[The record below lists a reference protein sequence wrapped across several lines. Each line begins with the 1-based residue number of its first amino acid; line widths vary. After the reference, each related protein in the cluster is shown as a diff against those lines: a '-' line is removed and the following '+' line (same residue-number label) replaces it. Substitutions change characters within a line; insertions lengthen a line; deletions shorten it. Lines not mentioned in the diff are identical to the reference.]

1 MTGTGAAAVTK
12 VTPPSAE
19 ELISIGSINDLD
31 VTWINSE
38 LCFLDEVV
46 TESTLDPT
54 CKSSTKPQLV
64 QKLNTIAARANDIKN
79 LIRVLHRLAKT
90 NATTQQICEEVVS
103 AVSAKLES
111 SVPDRTYAQALRIP
125 GQTRHVKTDIPTQV
139 KETGELSANAPTF
152 TPSPRHELTIV
163 PKNYD
168 KDVENLHKTLNKAQ
182 VSNSRKSK
190 KGNIVLSFPSNNSM
204 KSAQDLLSKK
214 PEVKLHTHEKSLPK
228 MTIRNVGVPDEE
240 VVDSIISKNPRV
252 QYLVEKGYHF
262 ELLFVQKLN
271 IPNRNN
277 GTFEAR
283 NAVIKMDPIIREC
296 IKESKYKIFV
306 GLRICNVFDRIH
318 FKTCYNCQKIG
329 SHTSTSCPTSNTPTC
344 RYCSLSHRSVQCEH
358 KNDSNKHQCSNCL
371 NSDNDNFKAEA
382 KTHIANSKSCPYV
395 VEMHHIVMSNTQY
408 EVANPK
414 NA

>member
-1 MTGTGAAAVTK
+1 MTGNGAAAATK

-19 ELISIGSINDLD
+19 ELISIETINDLD
-31 VTWINSE
+31 VAWINSE
-38 LCFLDEVV
+38 LCFLDEVL

-90 NATTQQICEEVVS
+90 NATSQQICEEVVN
-103 AVSAKLES
+103 AVSAKMEN

-125 GQTRHVKTDIPTQV
+125 GQTRLVKADIPGQV
-139 KETGELSANAPTF
+139 KETRELSPNAPTF

-163 PKNYD
+163 PKNYER
-168 KDVENLHKTLNKAQ
+168 DVEDLHKTLNKAQ

-190 KGNIVLSFPSNNSM
+190 KGNIVLSFPTNNSM
-204 KSAQDLLSKK
+204 KSVQDILANT
-214 PEVKLHTHEKSLPK
+214 PEVKLHSHEKSLPK

-240 VVDSIISKNPRV
+240 VVNSILSKNPRV
-252 QYLVEKGYHF
+252 KYLVEKGYLF

-271 IPNRNN
+271 IPTRNN
-277 GTFEAR
+277 RTFEAR
-283 NAVIKMDPIIREC
+283 NAIIKMDPKIRDC
-296 IKESKYKIFV
+296 IKDNKYKISV
-306 GLRICNVFDRIH
+306 GLRICNVFDRIY

-329 SHTSTSCPTSNTPTC
+329 SHTSTSCPTPNTPTC
-344 RYCSLSHRSVQCEH
+344 RYCSLSHRSSQCEH
-358 KNDSNKHQCSNCL
+358 KNDPNKHQCSNCL
-371 NSDNDNFKAEA
+371 NSDNDSFKAEA
-382 KTHIANSKSCPYV
+382 KTHITNSKSCPYV

-408 EVANPK
+408 EAANPK